1 MKGLWRADAV
11 AIAALVAV
19 NVVARLI
26 VRVADPGANA
36 EFIVGLASL
45 GAMGVLA
52 AVFAFVWTKRY
63 PSPKVVSDSLIVVS
77 ITGVLVTLV
86 GPFVFG
92 KTLGDYAGFGE
103 WFAVFLLQLF
113 ICLAV
118 LAAGVVIGALIAI
131 ALGIDPTSRA
141 WKAQAAR
148 VPAAARKA
156 KKPKPRQAGARR

>member
-1 MKGLWRADAV
+1 MKGFWRADAV
-11 AIAALVAV
+11 AIVALVAV

-26 VRVADPGANA
+26 VRVANPGSDA
-36 EFIVGLASL
+36 EFVVGLASL

-63 PSPKVVSDSLIVVS
+63 PSPRVVSDSLVVVS

-92 KTLGDYAGFGE
+92 KTLGDYPGFGD

-118 LAAGVVIGALIAI
+118 LAVGVVVGALIAI

-141 WKAQAAR
+141 WKAQASR
-148 VPAAARKA
+148 IPASARKA